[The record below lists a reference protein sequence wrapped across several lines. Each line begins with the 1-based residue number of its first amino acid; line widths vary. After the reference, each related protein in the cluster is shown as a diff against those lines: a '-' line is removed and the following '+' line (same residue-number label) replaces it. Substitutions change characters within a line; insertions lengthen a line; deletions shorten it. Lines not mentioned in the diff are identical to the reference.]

1 MRAACLS
8 PDLITMLGRARG
20 QLRRS
25 AVTSVSDALMPTI
38 GMVPHEVDV
47 LRLLTE
53 GLDARQIS
61 EKFAYSERP
70 VKNGQPGP
78 PW

>member
-1 MRAACLS
+1 M
-8 PDLITMLGRARG
+8 
-20 QLRRS
+20 
-25 AVTSVSDALMPTI
+25 TSVSDALMPTI
-38 GMVPHEVDV
+38 GMMPHEVDV